1 MKTWRHLLAGV
12 TALGIAGAVPVDA
25 HAGNFFDFLFAGG
38 KRRQTFPPPP
48 PPAHPRQ
55 AKAASKARSGGGV
68 PVVKITA
75 PEYYNFRADA
85 LTAVNFAPLTAL
97 SSSASL
103 DPQLGGTVFRE
114 SLTGLDG
121 FELLAEKPFGE
132 ALLAYYAASP
142 DFIWIT
148 DGRPNERAEAAM
160 RVLRDAGSYGLD
172 PQDYA
177 VSAPMAATPDTPD
190 AHREMIRYEMTMS
203 ARVMRY
209 LRDAG
214 SGRLDPNR
222 LSGYH
227 DFALKPFDGK
237 AELARMLRAQKT
249 EAAMLAVHPQ
259 MPEYGMLRGE
269 LSKLEGHAPAEPE
282 ITVNPNLTLN
292 PGESSPDLPN
302 LLQVV
307 ARGLPPE
314 DTDDAAMLVAF
325 QGSEIYDRELVPLIK
340 AAQKRAGVRADGVI
354 GPRTVKALTGG
365 GAATIDPAEKI
376 EKVKIALEQLRWM
389 PRLLGATRV
398 FINEPAFTVTYRE
411 DNADKLS
418 MRVVVGKPTNQT
430 SFFVDQIE
438 QVDFN
443 PYWGIPQSILVNEML
458 PRLRRDPGYLDR
470 AGYEVFNAKGK
481 KVSSSSVSWGKYG
494 SKLPF
499 NVRQVPSEA
508 NALGELK
515 ILFPN
520 KHAIYMHDT
529 PQKKFFKEEVRAFS
543 HGCVRLEN
551 PRAMAAAVLG
561 TSVDY
566 VAEKLKKGHSSQRV
580 TRDIP
585 VYIAYFTAWPDTAG
599 NVGYF
604 RDIYDRDEHLA
615 EALEKVEQV
624 RNPAS

>member
-1 MKTWRHLLAGV
+1 
-12 TALGIAGAVPVDA
+12 
-25 HAGNFFDFLFAGG
+25 
-38 KRRQTFPPPP
+38 
-48 PPAHPRQ
+48 
-55 AKAASKARSGGGV
+55 
-68 PVVKITA
+68 
-75 PEYYNFRADA
+75 
-85 LTAVNFAPLTAL
+85 
-97 SSSASL
+97 
-103 DPQLGGTVFRE
+103 
-114 SLTGLDG
+114 
-121 FELLAEKPFGE
+121 
-132 ALLAYYAASP
+132 
-142 DFIWIT
+142 
-148 DGRPNERAEAAM
+148 
-160 RVLRDAGSYGLD
+160 
-172 PQDYA
+172 
-177 VSAPMAATPDTPD
+177 
-190 AHREMIRYEMTMS
+190 
-203 ARVMRY
+203 
-209 LRDAG
+209 
-214 SGRLDPNR
+214 
-222 LSGYH
+222 
-227 DFALKPFDGK
+227 
-237 AELARMLRAQKT
+237 MLRAHKT

-269 LSKLEGHAPAEPE
+269 LAKLEGRDVAAEPE
-282 ITVNPNLTLN
+282 IRVNPNLTLN
-292 PGESSPDLPN
+292 PGESSPDLSN
-302 LLQVV
+302 LLLVI
-307 ARGLPPE
+307 ARNLPPE
-314 DTDDAAMLVAF
+314 ETDDAAMLVAF
-325 QGSEIYDRELVPLIK
+325 QGAETYDRELVPVIK
-340 AAQKRAGVRADGVI
+340 AAQKRAGLRADGVI

-365 GAATIDPAEKI
+365 GAKVEPAEKI

-389 PRLLGATRV
+389 PRLLGDTRV

-411 DNADKLS
+411 NNADKLS
-418 MRVVVGKPTNQT
+418 MRVVVGKRTNQT
-430 SFFVDQIE
+430 SFFVDNIE

-481 KVSSSSVSWGKYG
+481 KVKSSSVSWGKYG

-529 PQKKFFKEEVRAFS
+529 PQKKFFKEQVRAFS

-585 VYIAYFTAWPDTAG
+585 VYVAYFTAWPDAAG

-604 RDIYDRDEHLA
+604 KDIYDRDEHLA
-615 EALEKVEQV
+615 EALRKVEQV